1 MCKDP
6 GRNQFPRIP
15 LGIESTH
22 WLLSPAPAARCLEL
36 DFPSSDL
43 FVSWRTLG
51 TFHPLPYTHFFAVEL
66 TTPSFSFP
74 LSPFFH
80 VGSRTA
86 KLWEIATTTRLSIGR
101 RLAPPWPR
109 DRTAFATIFNHS
121 LLSFTELRTLDP
133 PSGCKSFRAK
143 QQRAFFP
150 AVVGTGNAMTSH
162 DRVDSLPSFHRHLS
176 FAIGTT
182 LIMAVDQPL
191 GCIIR
196 LQHRQGLFQVAVRIR
211 HRGSSKPL

>member
-1 MCKDP
+1 MVGYPSCRILTHGRQIFTKLRNHTPFQLRRHWRSHDP
-6 GRNQFPRIP
+6 RDRVASFPFP
-15 LGIESTH
+15 L
-22 WLLSPAPAARCLEL
+22 
-36 DFPSSDL
+36 
-43 FVSWRTLG
+43 
-51 TFHPLPYTHFFAVEL
+51 
-66 TTPSFSFP
+66 SFP
-74 LSPFFH
+74 LASF
-80 VGSRTA
+80 VT
-86 KLWEIATTTRLSIGR
+86 IGM
-101 RLAPPWPR
+101 
-109 DRTAFATIFNHS
+109 S
-121 LLSFTELRTLDP
+121 RTLDP

-150 AVVGTGNAMTSH
+150 DVVGTGTGNAMTSH
-162 DRVDSLPSFHRHLS
+162 DRVDSLSSLHRHLS

>member
-121 LLSFTELRTLDP
+121 LLSFTELRNHTPFQLRRHWQCYDP
-133 PSGCKSFRAK
+133 RDRVASFPFPFFFLRSL
-143 QQRAFFP
+143 FFP
-150 AVVGTGNAMTSH
+150 DLSRVGYPAQLPTPGQIWLEAHGATWLGILHVVS
-162 DRVDSLPSFHRHLS
+162 
-176 FAIGTT
+176 
-182 LIMAVDQPL
+182 
-191 GCIIR
+191 
-196 LQHRQGLFQVAVRIR
+196 
-211 HRGSSKPL
+211 